1 MLCSL
6 SQPCVRTALTCIVLQ
21 LSKED
26 EEAVG
31 EETEVRRE
39 DQDKINKFS
48 RLHQRELKY
57 EEELKVKNVR
67 HTTTRIHF
75 AIGLC
80 WTGLTDRL
88 ASQKEKEELD
98 DITMELELADEDDK
112 IPSVPPPTSGSN
124 STLFITPL
132 TPNVSTDTGLAT
144 HSFTLLSRRPKRCWQ
159 RPLPNTRRKYHS
171 WRTN

>member
-1 MLCSL
+1 MSRPL
-6 SQPCVRTALTCIVLQ
+6 SQARLCTALTVLVPQ

-67 HTTTRIHF
+67 HTTSRIQY
-75 AIGLC
+75 IL
-80 WTGLTDRL
+80 R
-88 ASQKEKEELD
+88 
-98 DITMELELADEDDK
+98 ME
-112 IPSVPPPTSGSN
+112 
-124 STLFITPL
+124 
-132 TPNVSTDTGLAT
+132 
-144 HSFTLLSRRPKRCWQ
+144 
-159 RPLPNTRRKYHS
+159 
-171 WRTN
+171 